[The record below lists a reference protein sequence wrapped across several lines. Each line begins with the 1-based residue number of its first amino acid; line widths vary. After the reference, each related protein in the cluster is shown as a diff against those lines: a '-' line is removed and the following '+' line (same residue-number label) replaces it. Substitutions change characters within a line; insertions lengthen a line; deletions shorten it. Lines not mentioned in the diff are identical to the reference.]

1 MHCQIYAR
9 IFQTKFL
16 QLISAFMIEAPMLLF
31 VPQPVFYKRIFSEL
45 KQAGSVSQG
54 VPHNVTPTLEI
65 YLKHQLNC
73 VSLSKS
79 ILRE

>member
-1 MHCQIYAR
+1 
-9 IFQTKFL
+9 
-16 QLISAFMIEAPMLLF
+16 MLLF